1 MPETTSGD
9 EARSGATT
17 AGNRHSNTSSP
28 RWIAPAAL
36 VVAVVAVAV
45 AVFALTKKAPAAE
58 APQAQSTE
66 TQAEAEVTPEQADA
80 SKAKVCG
87 AFDLVSKAVQ
97 LQTNAN
103 LGPDPV
109 ALTAVAGNARLA
121 LLGGGLYLETTV
133 DEATP
138 EDLAGKV
145 GAFATTLQDIGMN
158 ALIGVTNQD
167 PVQMG
172 RLNEGDKLRQEIV
185 PLCQ

>member
-1 MPETTSGD
+1 MPDTTSGD
-9 EARSGATT
+9 EARSDATT
-17 AGNRHSNTSSP
+17 AGHRHPGDASP

-36 VVAVVAVAV
+36 VIALVAVAV
-45 AVFALTKKAPAAE
+45 AVWALTKTPATEPSAAE
-58 APQAQSTE
+58 APN
-66 TQAEAEVTPEQADA
+66 AEAEVTPEQSDA
-80 SKAKVCG
+80 SKTKVCA
-87 AFDLVSKAVQ
+87 AFDIVSKAVQ

-121 LLGGGLYLETTV
+121 LLGGGLYLEGAI

-138 EDLAGKV
+138 EDLAGK
-145 GAFATTLQDIGMN
+145 ARTFATTLQDIGMN
-158 ALIGVTNQD
+158 ALIGVTNQE

-172 RLNEGDKLRQEIV
+172 RLTEADGIRQEIV